1 MKPLEQ
7 GDLNKMGQQLRSRIK
22 EDFSQEDLDFLFQL
36 TENTYISNNND
47 KANAILLKFRDKG
60 FIELAPATNR
70 YAVSKGRYV
79 YKFALD
85 SYGIKDNWNEF
96 VMSEQLQP
104 YATKTYETNG
114 LITIAEYVNLISKE
128 EFADSKD
135 RIREILSGFADD
147 YLFMDVGAVERNM
160 CNWGFRDDDSLVI
173 LDYGYFYKKDPRI
186 MHCIKDGG
194 NLRYDANY
202 DKIFCDECGKQY
214 KVTDILERMDLSEDA
229 FKDNGYKGPLKVRF
243 GRR

>member
-104 YATKTYETNG
+104 YATKTYET
-114 LITIAEYVNLISKE
+114 
-128 EFADSKD
+128 
-135 RIREILSGFADD
+135 
-147 YLFMDVGAVERNM
+147 
-160 CNWGFRDDDSLVI
+160 
-173 LDYGYFYKKDPRI
+173 
-186 MHCIKDGG
+186 
-194 NLRYDANY
+194 
-202 DKIFCDECGKQY
+202 
-214 KVTDILERMDLSEDA
+214 
-229 FKDNGYKGPLKVRF
+229 
-243 GRR
+243 